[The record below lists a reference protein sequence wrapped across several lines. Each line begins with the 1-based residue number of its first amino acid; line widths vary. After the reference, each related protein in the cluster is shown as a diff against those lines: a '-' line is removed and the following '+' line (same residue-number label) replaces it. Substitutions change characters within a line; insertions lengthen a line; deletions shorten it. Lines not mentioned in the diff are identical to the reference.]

1 MPTVRDATL
10 AAVTALGLTTWYGN
24 PGSTEIP
31 LLADL
36 PDHLRYVLALHEHS
50 AVTMA
55 TGHALATGRPV
66 LVNLHTTAGLGNAVS
81 ALATARLNRAPLV
94 VLVGQ
99 QDRRHLAFEPFLTG
113 RLQGLA
119 GDYPVS
125 VHMPPRAQDV
135 PGAVARARHEAAHHL
150 GPAVVIVPMGDWAQE
165 MDDTELPAPQ
175 TLDAATAV
183 AAGQLEPLVALIDS
197 ARAPVL
203 VTGAGSD
210 SDAAWDAVVSLA
222 DRLACP
228 VWQEPFSAR
237 AGFPQDHP
245 RFAGFLPAGR
255 AGVRQTLAGHDMV
268 LVIGAGILKQ
278 FHFEPG
284 PLFVDG
290 TVAAVV
296 TDDPGEAVRSPAR
309 AALVAPIAAACA
321 GLADLVAPRR
331 PSPPPTGTLSSSSL
345 PPAAGSSPSIA
356 SEPSPATGLSPSVPR
371 GAALSG
377 IRPEDVF
384 AALAARLHP
393 DTVVVEESPSSRDA
407 LQAMVPARHPLGF
420 LSAAMGGLGFALG
433 AATGIRLADRR
444 RPVLA
449 IVGDGSA
456 LYGIQALWSAAHYGA
471 GVLFIVLDNASYR
484 TMNRLVASHGKA
496 PWPDL
501 DGVHVDGLARALGCP
516 AVAVSTQVEL
526 SALLDEV
533 VPGLPTRAEPLLV
546 NVVLAEPPIVP

>member
-1 MPTVRDATL
+1 VPTVRDATL
-10 AAVTALGLTTWYGN
+10 ASATALGLTTWYGN

-55 TGHALATGRPV
+55 AGHALATGRPV

-125 VHMPPRAQDV
+125 VHMPLRAQDV
-135 PGAVARARHEAAHHL
+135 PGAVARARHEAAYHR
-150 GPAVVIVPMGDWAQE
+150 GPALVIVPMGDWAQE
-165 MDDTELPAPQ
+165 MDDTELAAPQ

-183 AAGQLEPLVALIDS
+183 AARQLEPLVALIDS

-284 PLFVDG
+284 PLFVEG

-309 AALVAPIAAACA
+309 LALVAPIAAACA
-321 GLADLVAPRR
+321 GLADRVAPRR
-331 PSPPPTGTLSSSSL
+331 PPPSPPGTASSL
-345 PPAAGSSPSIA
+345 SPATGPWPSVA
-356 SEPSPATGLSPSVPR
+356 SEPSPATGPSPPVPR
-371 GAALSG
+371 GAAPEG

-384 AALAARLHP
+384 AALGARLHP

-433 AATGIRLADRR
+433 AATGIRLADPR

-449 IVGDGSA
+449 VLGDGSA
-456 LYGIQALWSAAHYGA
+456 VYGIQALWSAAHYGV

-484 TMNRLVASHGKA
+484 TMNRLVARQGKA

-501 DGVHVDGLARALGCP
+501 GGVHVDGLARALGCP
-516 AVAVSTQVEL
+516 ALTVSTKAEL

-533 VPGLPTRAEPLLV
+533 VPGLSTRAEPLLV
-546 NVVLAEPPIVP
+546 NVVLDEPPIVP